1 MASEIHSSDRR
12 FRVAL
17 IGDSIRM
24 NAEPFLRKRLSSDIE
39 LFAPPTNSE
48 SSRKVL
54 AHLREWVPMGSAE
67 LVHLNCGLHDLR
79 YDPGRDR
86 PVCALDEYA
95 ANLEAIFAY
104 LHEIGA
110 AVVWATS
117 TPFDEATHNSTKA
130 SRRYAA
136 DLREYNARSIEIAR
150 RYGATI
156 HDLHA
161 KLSQMRLEDLWLPD
175 GLHFNRAGCD
185 AVGAAMAEV
194 IADVFAEVAA
204 AHRFATSSD

>member
-1 MASEIHSSDRR
+1 MASETSSADRR

-24 NAEPFLRKRLSSDIE
+24 NAEPFLRRRLSSGVE
-39 LFAPPTNSE
+39 LFSLPMNCE
-48 SSRKVL
+48 SSRTVL
-54 AHLREWVPMGSAE
+54 AHLRDWVPVGSAD

-79 YDPGRDR
+79 YDAGRDR
-86 PVCALDEYA
+86 PVCTLDEYA

-104 LHEIGA
+104 LRETGA
-110 AVVWATS
+110 TLVWATS
-117 TPFDEATHNSTKA
+117 TPFDEATHNRVKA

-136 DLREYNARSIEIAR
+136 DLRDYNARSVDIAQR
-150 RYGATI
+150 FGATI

-161 KLSQMRLEDLWLPD
+161 KLSQMRLEELWLPD

-185 AVGAAMAEV
+185 AVGAAMADV
-194 IADVFAEVAA
+194 IATAA
-204 AHRFATSSD
+204 SHHTAAPSD

>member
-1 MASEIHSSDRR
+1 MASEPPSSDRR

-24 NAEPFLRKRLSSDIE
+24 NAEPFLRKRLSSGIE
-39 LFAPPTNSE
+39 LFSPPMNCE
-48 SSRKVL
+48 SSRMVL
-54 AHLREWVPMGSAE
+54 AHIREWVPIDSAE
-67 LVHLNCGLHDLR
+67 LVHLNCGLHDIR
-79 YDPGRDR
+79 YDAGRDR
-86 PVCALDEYA
+86 PVCALDEYV

-104 LHEIGA
+104 VRETGA
-110 AVVWATS
+110 TLVWATS
-117 TPFDEATHNSTKA
+117 TPFDEATHNRTKV

-136 DLREYNARSIEIAR
+136 DLRDYNARSIDIAQ

-161 KLSQMRLEDLWLPD
+161 TLSRMRLEELWLPD

-185 AVGAAMAEV
+185 AVGAAMADV
-194 IADVFAEVAA
+194 IAEVVVEAAA
-204 AHRFATSSD
+204 AHRFGTSSD

>member
-1 MASEIHSSDRR
+1 MASEPPASDRR
-12 FRVAL
+12 FRVVL

-24 NAEPFLRKRLSSDIE
+24 NAEPFLRRRLSGDIE
-39 LFAPPTNSE
+39 LFAPPTNCE

-54 AHLREWVPMGSAE
+54 AHLREWVPVGSAE

-79 YDPGRDR
+79 YDAGRDLS
-86 PVCALDEYA
+86 VCTLDEYA
-95 ANLEAIFAY
+95 ANLEAIFVY
-104 LHEIGA
+104 LRDTGA
-110 AVVWATS
+110 MLVWATS
-117 TPFDEATHNSTKA
+117 TPFDEATHNRTKT

-136 DLREYNARSIEIAR
+136 DMQAYNARSVEIAR

-161 KLSQMRLEDLWLPD
+161 TLSRMRLEELWLPD

-194 IADVFAEVAA
+194 IMQAA
-204 AHRFATSSD
+204 AAQRSSAYSG